1 MKLLRA
7 TLCGLAFVTATGLM
21 AQKENYKVTGKISL
35 GDWMYV
41 EEYEITKE
49 GTDEVERQTRV
60 AVGDM
65 QIKTPRRTLKPHYP
79 AFYMGFSRLSDNPFS
94 VNYAPGVA
102 QMQSKSWDWGIYTYS
117 NSVSF
122 NKQGTIGL
130 SYAFGFGRSSY
141 KFTDG
146 NYFYNDNGQ
155 TRYGVMNDAAYDET
169 WFRYWALRLP
179 VNIEFQRYIKK
190 KPLFLT
196 FGPEIEYRI
205 SAKAKGRVGGGKKQ
219 KITKGYNLNPLN
231 VNLMAQ
237 AGYDDL
243 GFMVKL
249 SLVDLFQRPATPE
262 CEVYPL
268 MVGISICY

>member
-7 TLCGLAFVTATGLM
+7 TLCGLAFVAATGLM

-35 GDWMYV
+35 GDWMYA

-94 VNYAPGVA
+94 MNYAPGVA

-117 NSVSF
+117 NSVPF
-122 NKQGTIGL
+122 NKKGTIGL

-146 NYFYNDNGQ
+146 NYFYNDNGL
-155 TRYGVMNDAAYDET
+155 THYGVMNDAAYDET

-179 VNIEFQRYIKK
+179 VNIEFQRYIKN

-205 SAKAKGRVGGGKKQ
+205 SAKAKGRIGGGKKQ
-219 KITKGYNLNPLN
+219 KITKNYNLNSLN

-249 SLVDLFQRPATPE
+249 SLVDLFQRSASPE

>member
-7 TLCGLAFVTATGLM
+7 TLCGLAFVAATGLM

-65 QIKTPRRTLKPHYP
+65 QIKAPRRTLKPHYP
-79 AFYMGFSRLSDNPFS
+79 AFYMGFSRLSDNSFS
-94 VNYAPGVA
+94 MNYAPGVA

-117 NSVSF
+117 NSVAF
-122 NKQGTIGL
+122 NKKGTIGL

-146 NYFYNDNGQ
+146 NYFYNDKGL

-179 VNIEFQRYIKK
+179 VNIEFQHYIKN

-205 SAKAKGRVGGGKKQ
+205 SAKAKGRIGGGKKQ
-219 KITKGYNLNPLN
+219 KITKDYNLNPLN

-249 SLVDLFQRPATPE
+249 SLVDLFQRPATPD

-268 MVGISICY
+268 MIGISICY